1 MLTIKKVDN
10 LDVPEVIK
18 DLRDIRF
25 RRHRRIWRHV
35 FRKYDFQYICEVG
48 VFQGQNFCRMIEHS
62 PKLAV
67 AVDAWIDDG
76 VVARNDAAFP
86 QTRLDAQYEAVKL
99 LADKYSFI
107 KVVRQ
112 YSDEAA
118 KNFADDYF
126 DFVYIDADHSYEGC
140 KKDLEAWYP
149 KVKPGKIFAGDDYSH
164 YHAPVTGVKF
174 EVIKAV
180 NEFAEK
186 NNLIVYELPAHGWLV
201 IKPL

>member
-1 MLTIKKVDN
+1 MVTIKLVAD
-10 LDVPEVIK
+10 LDVPEIVK
-18 DLRDIRF
+18 DFREIRF

-35 FRKYDFQYICEVG
+35 LRKYDCQYICEVG

-76 VVARNDAAFP
+76 VVARNDAAFL
-86 QTRLDAQYEAVKL
+86 QTRLDEQHNNVKL
-99 LADKYSFI
+99 LAEKFPFI
-107 KVVRQ
+107 KVVRK
-112 YSDEAA
+112 YSEEAA
-118 KNFADDYF
+118 KDFPDEYF

-140 KKDLEAWYP
+140 KTDLEVWYP
-149 KVKPGKIFAGDDYSH
+149 KVKKGKIFAGDDYSH
-164 YHAPVTGVKF
+164 YHAPMTGVKF